1 MKKTL
6 IYSMSWKE
14 AEEYFSNHDLVILPI
29 GSNEQHGP
37 QNPLGTDFIIA
48 EAIAEELSKRTGFAS
63 LRCVPYGVSFHHM
76 HFPGTIAI
84 DEVVFM
90 NYIYEIL
97 KSLSK
102 WNVKKV
108 LIINGHGGNLS
119 SLQILARKAREELNL
134 LVFIFQWWTLKSLE
148 NYFRKDEL
156 GHAAAVE
163 TSFIAYLHPEW
174 VSKKEAVNEVPKEK
188 VKELT
193 WFTYTKEATE
203 SGVFGVS
210 KTFSEERGK
219 KVFEEVLDYLVKLV
233 EKIEKEKF

>member
-1 MKKTL
+1 MTKTS

-14 AEEYFSNHDLVILPI
+14 AEEYFSTHDLVILPI

-37 QNPLGTDFIIA
+37 QNPLGTDFLIA
-48 EAIAEELSKRTGFAS
+48 EAIAEELAKRTGFAS
-63 LRCVPYGVSFHHM
+63 LRCIPYGVSFHHM
-76 HFPGTIAI
+76 HFPGTIAV
-84 DEVVFM
+84 DEFIFM
-90 NYIYEIL
+90 NYVYEVL

-108 LIINGHGGNLS
+108 LIINGHGGNLG
-119 SLQILARKAREELNL
+119 SLQILARKAREELNI
-134 LVFIFQWWTLKSLE
+134 LVFIFQWWTLRNLE
-148 NYFRKDEL
+148 NYFSKDEL

-174 VSKKEAVNEVPKEK
+174 VKKQEAIDESPKEMGK
-188 VKELT
+188 DLT

-219 KVFEEVLDYLVKLV
+219 KIFEEVLEHLVTLV
-233 EKIEKEKF
+233 EKIENGKL